1 MTLSDKGTAPVA
13 ALPGPAADRR
23 RRIALALIAAAGALT
38 AVAVIGILLG
48 WVIGGPAA
56 APPRNPFGIG
66 LREGGG
72 AAGGLA
78 GWILATQ
85 ADFSRRL
92 TAALRATRDDPAA
105 TALLI
110 GLGFAYGVFHAAGPG
125 HGKAVIAAWIVA
137 QANALRAG
145 LAMAAAAALLQ
156 ACVAIALVGL
166 LAGLLNLTAA
176 RMTGVTEAVEI
187 LSFAAVALLG
197 AGLLWSKARGL
208 AARLVP
214 GTGVHD
220 HAAGEP
226 CGPGCG
232 HVHLPPPAATRG
244 WRSAAAA
251 VLAAGMR
258 PCSGA
263 ILVLVFALSLGL
275 FGTGVAAVLAMAAGT
290 ALTTG
295 GLAALAVLAKGTALR
310 LASGR
315 GETAALALAT
325 LELVAAAAVLA
336 LGLALLAG
344 MAGSVAG

>member
-1 MTLSDKGTAPVA
+1 MTLSGNGTAPVA
-13 ALPGPAADRR
+13 ALPDPAADRR
-23 RRIALALIAAAGALT
+23 RRIALALIAAVGALT
-38 AVAVIGILLG
+38 AVALIGIMLG
-48 WVIGGPAA
+48 WAVGSPAA
-56 APPRNPFGIG
+56 PPPRNPFGVG

-72 AAGGLA
+72 SAGGLA

-105 TALLI
+105 ATLLI

-156 ACVAIALVGL
+156 ALVAIALVGL

-176 RMTGVTEAVEI
+176 RMTGVTRAVEI
-187 LSFAAVALLG
+187 MSFAAVALLG
-197 AGLLWSKARGL
+197 AGLLWSKSRAL

-214 GTGVHD
+214 GEVRHD
-220 HAAGEP
+220 HPDGAP

-232 HVHLPPPAATRG
+232 HAHLPPPTAASG

-263 ILVLVFALSLGL
+263 ILVLVFSLSLGL
-275 FGTGVAAVLAMAAGT
+275 FGIGVAAVLAMAAGT

-295 GLAALAVLAKGTALR
+295 ALAALAVLAKGTALR

-315 GETAALALAT
+315 GETAALALVG

-336 LGLALLAG
+336 LGMALLAG
-344 MAGSVAG
+344 MASTAAG